1 VSYVTTLRGALD
13 DAGFT
18 GTRIVAS
25 DRFWDPAAKDF
36 MGSPAMRA
44 ATAALTQHYPNCDA
58 SGHGS
63 QCSAAFPDA
72 VAAHAEYGVPLFS
85 TEDYSCWTDDNSAVH
100 WASKLNNNYL
110 GGNVTF
116 FSAWYLLTSFYPT
129 VAFWNDGLLRA
140 TGPWGGHYEL
150 SPTLW
155 ATAHYTQFTQP
166 AGWRYLLQG
175 RGSGTLAGGGT
186 YVSLADAVGNFTMV
200 IEAAG
205 AEGSLSAWSSDNCNA
220 ADGLHFEPAPAPQN
234 ATFSLRGAAVPQ
246 VLALWRSRF
255 QRGARTAPAVFERL
269 PDVAVG
275 AGGAVSLV
283 VEPDTVYTLSTFP
296 GATKGHPPPS
306 GVPPAVPFPLPYS
319 DDFEALPP
327 GRPGRYWSDMHGG
340 FQVAPAVAGGGQVL
354 RQAVPSPAC
363 CNFIQSLGGPLGV
376 SILGDASW
384 RDVEVAVD
392 VRAPSGFALVGVRA
406 QFVRGFFQGGLATP
420 GGAFLAVSPTSWCW
434 VLDVAALCGARQGA
448 GCAAWAPAACALQGA
463 LPPPAPGKNYTR
475 VAVGARNEWAWA
487 TIDGAPLPG
496 LANFSLPRGAAAFAG
511 AGFVAL
517 GATFSDAAVD
527 FDNLSVVATAPPAPA
542 PGVGSVLRG
551 MPCGDAAAD
560 VGARWALSP
569 GGAGVNSSLALAG
582 APGLC
587 LAPAAAAGGA
597 PALAPCDPAAPDQ
610 LWAAADASVVHAA
623 SGLCLGAGIGY
634 PGAMTPATLVPCG
647 RARRLY
653 WSPDT
658 GYVHTAAQAPLD
670 MVCLGAW
677 VPPPPPPPP
686 PPPQAAAFAAAGTG
700 VTVPAG
706 GANASWDSGACN
718 HVALLSA
725 PSNPTFW
732 LHVVAGAG
740 YVAKLT
746 TPAHQK
752 PRPPKKQPPTH
763 TLHPLNPTNTGSWT
777 SASVRRILT

>member
-1 VSYVTTLRGALD
+1 
-13 DAGFT
+13 
-18 GTRIVAS
+18 
-25 DRFWDPAAKDF
+25 
-36 MGSPAMRA
+36 
-44 ATAALTQHYPNCDA
+44 
-58 SGHGS
+58 
-63 QCSAAFPDA
+63 
-72 VAAHAEYGVPLFS
+72 
-85 TEDYSCWTDDNSAVH
+85 
-100 WASKLNNNYL
+100 
-110 GGNVTF
+110 
-116 FSAWYLLTSFYPT
+116 
-129 VAFWNDGLLRA
+129 
-140 TGPWGGHYEL
+140 
-150 SPTLW
+150 
-155 ATAHYTQFTQP
+155 
-166 AGWRYLLQG
+166 
-175 RGSGTLAGGGT
+175 
-186 YVSLADAVGNFTMV
+186 
-200 IEAAG
+200 
-205 AEGSLSAWSSDNCNA
+205 
-220 ADGLHFEPAPAPQN
+220 
-234 ATFSLRGAAVPQ
+234 
-246 VLALWRSRF
+246 
-255 QRGARTAPAVFERL
+255 
-269 PDVAVG
+269 
-275 AGGAVSLV
+275 
-283 VEPDTVYTLSTFP
+283 
-296 GATKGHPPPS
+296 
-306 GVPPAVPFPLPYS
+306 
-319 DDFEALPP
+319 
-327 GRPGRYWSDMHGG
+327 
-340 FQVAPAVAGGGQVL
+340 
-354 RQAVPSPAC
+354 
-363 CNFIQSLGGPLGV
+363 
-376 SILGDASW
+376 
-384 RDVEVAVD
+384 
-392 VRAPSGFALVGVRA
+392 
-406 QFVRGFFQGGLATP
+406 
-420 GGAFLAVSPTSWCW
+420 
-434 VLDVAALCGARQGA
+434 
-448 GCAAWAPAACALQGA
+448 
-463 LPPPAPGKNYTR
+463 
-475 VAVGARNEWAWA
+475 
-487 TIDGAPLPG
+487 
-496 LANFSLPRGAAAFAG
+496 
-511 AGFVAL
+511 
-517 GATFSDAAVD
+517 
-527 FDNLSVVATAPPAPA
+527 
-542 PGVGSVLRG
+542 